1 MRHEPS
7 LALHAQV
14 CLVCGLRTRSSS
26 EFAPWCLS
34 SHPIDY
40 ICRKPLTSNPAPPC
54 PLSYANSAPS
64 TTLIS
69 FSLVYHQFFL
79 RCRTFLL
86 ALDVIYFYVTCTS
99 FTTLRSL
106 YFCPVIIFLATE
118 FLSKQDGATS
128 RCTRADM
135 DGTCTRHACLPPK

>member
-106 YFCPVIIFLATE
+106 YFWRPNFYPNRTVQP
-118 FLSKQDGATS
+118 QDA
-128 RCTRADM
+128 RVQIWM
-135 DGTCTRHACLPPK
+135 VHARVMRVCLPNDLNEQ